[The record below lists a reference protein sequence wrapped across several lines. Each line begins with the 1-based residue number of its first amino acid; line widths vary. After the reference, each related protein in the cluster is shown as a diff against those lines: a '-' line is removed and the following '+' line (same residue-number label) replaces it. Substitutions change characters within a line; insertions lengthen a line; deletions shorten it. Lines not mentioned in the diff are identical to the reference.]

1 MSRIKYTI
9 VPKENIEASIFE
21 SGVRLSET
29 DLIIDPI
36 VVFNA
41 NMELGIETE
50 IYGNDISNDNFRFT
64 KESNLL
70 NILTE
75 VNDAEMTNTII
86 VNGFDIDLDY
96 VHKHITKL
104 ANKSD
109 KIYSINVISDK
120 RKYTNFTINLD
131 SEENI
136 RMTDEEWEQFKI
148 DFEENFEE
156 SLSQDVESNKLSRS
170 TEDTEKAVEEL
181 LKAVLGVTD
190 EDIEKDEDGMLT
202 IELKENKPA
211 VLPAPKKIIDV
222 KPTTKTDYE
231 SYSYANNDGMV
242 TIEQEDGMLIF
253 MDEENEIVVPV
264 EFKDFIIE
272 TLKKLK

>member
-148 DFEENFEE
+148 DFEENFKE

-190 EDIEKDEDGMLT
+190 EDIEKDENGMLT

>member
-75 VNDAEMTNTII
+75 INDAEMTNTII

-148 DFEENFEE
+148 DFEENFKE

-211 VLPAPKKIIDV
+211 ALPIPKKIIDV

>member
-50 IYGNDISNDNFRFT
+50 IYGNDISNDNFKFT

-148 DFEENFEE
+148 DFEENFKE

-211 VLPAPKKIIDV
+211 ALPIPKKIIDV

>member
-75 VNDAEMTNTII
+75 INDAEMTNTII

-148 DFEENFEE
+148 DFEENFKE

-253 MDEENEIVVPV
+253 MDEENEIAVPV

>member
-36 VVFNA
+36 VIFNA

-75 VNDAEMTNTII
+75 INDAEMTNTII

-148 DFEENFEE
+148 DFEENFKE

>member
-148 DFEENFEE
+148 DFEENFKE

-253 MDEENEIVVPV
+253 MDEENEIVIPV

>member
-75 VNDAEMTNTII
+75 INDAEMTNTII

-148 DFEENFEE
+148 DFEENFKE

-211 VLPAPKKIIDV
+211 ALPIPKKIIDV

-231 SYSYANNDGMV
+231 AYSYANSDGMV

-253 MDEENEIVVPV
+253 MDEENEIVVPI

>member
-50 IYGNDISNDNFRFT
+50 IYGNDISNDNFKFT

-148 DFEENFEE
+148 DFEENFKE

-181 LKAVLGVTD
+181 LKAVLGVTE

>member
-96 VHKHITKL
+96 IHKHITKL

-148 DFEENFEE
+148 DFEENFKE

-202 IELKENKPA
+202 IELKENKPVA
-211 VLPAPKKIIDV
+211 LPEPKKIIDV

>member
-136 RMTDEEWEQFKI
+136 RMTDEEWEQFKT
-148 DFEENFEE
+148 DFEENFKE

-211 VLPAPKKIIDV
+211 ALPIPKKIIDV

>member
-148 DFEENFEE
+148 DFEENFKE

-181 LKAVLGVTD
+181 LKAVLGVTE

-231 SYSYANNDGMV
+231 SYSYANNDGMI

-272 TLKKLK
+272 TLKRLK

>member
-96 VHKHITKL
+96 IHKHITKL

-190 EDIEKDEDGMLT
+190 DDIEKDEDGMLT

>member
-70 NILTE
+70 NTLTE
-75 VNDAEMTNTII
+75 INDAEMTNTII

-148 DFEENFEE
+148 DFEENFKE

>member
-136 RMTDEEWEQFKI
+136 RMTDEEWEQFKT
-148 DFEENFEE
+148 DFEENFKE

-253 MDEENEIVVPV
+253 MDEENEIVIPV

>member
-148 DFEENFEE
+148 DFEENFKE

-211 VLPAPKKIIDV
+211 TLPAPKKIIDV

-231 SYSYANNDGMV
+231 SYSYANNDGMI

>member
-148 DFEENFEE
+148 DFEENFKE

>member
-136 RMTDEEWEQFKI
+136 RMTDEEWEQFKT
-148 DFEENFEE
+148 DFEENFKE

-170 TEDTEKAVEEL
+170 TEDAEKAVEEL

>member
-156 SLSQDVESNKLSRS
+156 SLSQDVESNKLSRN

-190 EDIEKDEDGMLT
+190 DDIEKDEDGMLT

>member
-148 DFEENFEE
+148 DFEENFKE

-211 VLPAPKKIIDV
+211 TLPIPKKIIDV

>member
-148 DFEENFEE
+148 DFEENFKE

-211 VLPAPKKIIDV
+211 ALPASKKIIDV

>member
-136 RMTDEEWEQFKI
+136 RMTDEEWEQFKT
-148 DFEENFEE
+148 DFEENFKE

-222 KPTTKTDYE
+222 KPITKTDYE
-231 SYSYANNDGMV
+231 SYSYANNDGIV

>member
-75 VNDAEMTNTII
+75 INDAEMTNTII
-86 VNGFDIDLDY
+86 VNGFDINLDY

-148 DFEENFEE
+148 DFEENFKE